1 MKGGPRRGA
10 GRTALG
16 PQAPTSPARAS
27 HAPAGPLF
35 DSDLGPGTALLAL

>member
-1 MKGGPRRGA
+1 MKGGPRHGT

-27 HAPAGPLF
+27 HAHAGSLF
-35 DSDLGPGTALLAL
+35 DSDLEPGTALLAL